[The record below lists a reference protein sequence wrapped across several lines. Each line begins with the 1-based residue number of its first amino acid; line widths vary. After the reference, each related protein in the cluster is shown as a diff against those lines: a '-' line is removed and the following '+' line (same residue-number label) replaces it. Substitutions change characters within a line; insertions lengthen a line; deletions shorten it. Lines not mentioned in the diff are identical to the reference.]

1 MLVTGKMFVFKE
13 KCIIKNQS
21 VALLKIHVS
30 LILNRYVF
38 IKYICS
44 CENVRILLT

>member
-13 KCIIKNQS
+13 KCIIKYQS

-30 LILNRYVF
+30 
-38 IKYICS
+38 
-44 CENVRILLT
+44 

>member
-1 MLVTGKMFVFKE
+1 MLVTGKMFVFKV

-30 LILNRYVF
+30 
-38 IKYICS
+38 
-44 CENVRILLT
+44 